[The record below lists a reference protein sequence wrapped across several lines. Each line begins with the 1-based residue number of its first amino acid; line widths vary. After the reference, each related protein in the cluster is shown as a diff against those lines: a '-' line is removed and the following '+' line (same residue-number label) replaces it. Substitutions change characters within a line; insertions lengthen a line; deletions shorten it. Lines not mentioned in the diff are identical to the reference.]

1 MVGSPSDTRPFLLTK
16 CGRGGADTLDRMTSR
31 GGTGAGSA
39 ADAEAVLA
47 AFARTDGGVAAA
59 RRVARQFQGLDDGE
73 RSALLWSEDDGAKL
87 VAVLLLVQ
95 AMREHPDP
103 ELTDEYL
110 SAAKAERFDDPALV
124 DLAAEEL
131 VGAPLVG
138 SSTGPLFALVKS
150 DVAMV
155 RRIAIVATLAFVKQ
169 GDAEVPL
176 GIAGRL
182 VRERSDTVQSA
193 LGWVLRETGKRAS
206 EPALVAFLEKSAR
219 FLTPAARQTATEHLP
234 PAARDRLRG

>member
-1 MVGSPSDTRPFLLTK
+1 MP
-16 CGRGGADTLDRMTSR
+16 TLDGMEQRAR
-31 GGTGAGSA
+31 
-39 ADAEAVLA
+39 DAEAVLA
-47 AFARTDGGVAAA
+47 ALARTTGDVAAA
-59 RRVARQFQGLDDGE
+59 RRVARQFADLDEGE
-73 RSALLWSEDDGAKL
+73 RSALLWSEDPGARL

-95 AMREHPDP
+95 AMRERPDP

-110 SAAKAERFDDPALV
+110 SAAKAERFDDTVLA

-138 SSTGPLFALVKS
+138 GSTGPLFALVKS

-155 RRIAIVATLAFVKQ
+155 RRIAVVATLAFAKH
-169 GDAEVPL
+169 GDADVPL

-182 VRERSDTVQSA
+182 VRERSETVQSA

-206 EPALVAFLEKSAR
+206 EPALIAFLEQHGR
-219 FLTPAARQTATEHLP
+219 FLTPAARRTATEHLP
-234 PAARDRLRG
+234 AADRDRLRG

>member
-1 MVGSPSDTRPFLLTK
+1 MEQDRATTTVSGMQTR
-16 CGRGGADTLDRMTSR
+16 
-31 GGTGAGSA
+31 
-39 ADAEAVLA
+39 DAEAVLA
-47 AFARTDGGVAAA
+47 ALARTSGDVPGA
-59 RRVARQFQGLDDGE
+59 RRVARQFADLDAGE
-73 RSALLWSEDDGAKL
+73 RSALLWSEDAGARL

-95 AMREHPDP
+95 AMRDRPDA

-110 SAAKAERFDDPALV
+110 AAAKAERFEDPALV

-138 SSTGPLFALVKS
+138 GSTGPLFALAKS

-155 RRIAIVATLAFVKQ
+155 RRIAVVATLAFAKQ

-182 VRERSDTVQSA
+182 ARERTETVQSA
-193 LGWVLRETGKRAS
+193 VGWVLRETGKRAS
-206 EPALVAFLEKSAR
+206 EESLVAFLERHGR
-219 FLTPAARQTATEHLP
+219 FLTPAARATATEHLP
-234 PAARDRLRG
+234 PAERDRLRG

>member
-1 MVGSPSDTRPFLLTK
+1 MTRLPAGG
-16 CGRGGADTLDRMTSR
+16 GRGH
-31 GGTGAGSA
+31 

-47 AFARTDGGVAAA
+47 AFARTDGDVAAA
-59 RRVARQFQGLDDGE
+59 RRVARQFADLDEGE
-73 RSALLWSEDDGAKL
+73 RSALLWSEEPGARL

-95 AMREHPDP
+95 AARERPDP
-103 ELTDEYL
+103 ELTEEYL
-110 SAAKAERFDDPALV
+110 VAAKAERFEDPVLV

-138 SSTGPLFALVKS
+138 GSTGPLFALVKS

-155 RRIAIVATLAFVKQ
+155 RRIAVVATLAFAKR

-176 GIAGRL
+176 AIAGRL
-182 VRERSDTVQSA
+182 VRERSETVQSA

-206 EPALVAFLEKSAR
+206 EAALVAFLERSGR
-219 FLTPAARQTATEHLP
+219 LLTPAALLTATEHLS
-234 PAARDRLRG
+234 AAERDRLRG

>member
-1 MVGSPSDTRPFLLTK
+1 MTGQ
-16 CGRGGADTLDRMTSR
+16 GAR
-31 GGTGAGSA
+31 

-47 AFARTDGGVAAA
+47 AFARTSGDVAGA
-59 RRVARQFQGLDDGE
+59 RRVARRYADLDEGE
-73 RSALLWSEDDGAKL
+73 RSALLWSEDPGARL
-87 VAVLLLVQ
+87 VAVVLLVQ
-95 AMREHPDP
+95 AMRVQPDP

-110 SAAKAERFDDPALV
+110 AAAKAERFDDPELV

-138 SSTGPLFALVKS
+138 GSTGPLFALAKS

-155 RRIAIVATLAFVKQ
+155 RRIAVVATLAFVKQ

-176 GIAGRL
+176 AIAGRL
-182 VRERSDTVQSA
+182 VRERSETVQSA

-206 EPALVAFLEKSAR
+206 EPALVAFLER
-219 FLTPAARQTATEHLP
+219 NGRLLTTAARATATEHLP
-234 PAARDRLRG
+234 PAERDRLRA

>member
-1 MVGSPSDTRPFLLTK
+1 MTRLQGG
-16 CGRGGADTLDRMTSR
+16 GRDH
-31 GGTGAGSA
+31 

-47 AFARTDGGVAAA
+47 AFARTNGDVAAA
-59 RRVARQFQGLDDGE
+59 RRVARQFANLDEGE
-73 RSALLWSEDDGAKL
+73 RSALLWSEDPGARL

-95 AMREHPDP
+95 AMRDRPRP
-103 ELTDEYL
+103 ELTEEYL
-110 SAAKAERFDDPALV
+110 SAAKADRFDDTVLV

-138 SSTGPLFALVKS
+138 GSTGPLFALVKS

-155 RRIAIVATLAFVKQ
+155 RRIAVVATLAFAKQ

-176 GIAGRL
+176 AIAGRL
-182 VRERSDTVQSA
+182 VRERGDTVQSA

-206 EPALVAFLEKSAR
+206 EVELVAFLERSGG
-219 FLTPAARQTATEHLP
+219 FLTVAARATATEHLP
-234 PAARDRLRG
+234 PAERDRLRG

>member
-1 MVGSPSDTRPFLLTK
+1 VTGLQA
-16 CGRGGADTLDRMTSR
+16 GR
-31 GGTGAGSA
+31 
-39 ADAEAVLA
+39 DAEAVLA
-47 AFARTDGGVAAA
+47 AFARTTGDVAAA
-59 RRVARQFQGLDDGE
+59 RRVARQFHDLDEGE

-95 AMREHPDP
+95 AMRARPDP

-110 SAAKAERFDDPALV
+110 SAAKAERFEDPVLV

-131 VGAPLVG
+131 VGAPLLG
-138 SSTGPLFALVKS
+138 ASTGPLFALAKS

-155 RRIAIVATLAFVKQ
+155 RRIAVVATLAFAKQ

-182 VRERSDTVQSA
+182 VRERSETVQSA
-193 LGWVLRETGKRAS
+193 LGLVLRETGKRAS
-206 EPALVAFLEKSAR
+206 EAALVEFLEQSGR
-219 FLTPAARQTATEHLP
+219 FLSPAARRTATEHLP
-234 PAARDRLRG
+234 PGERDRLRG

>member
-1 MVGSPSDTRPFLLTK
+1 MTRLQAGG
-16 CGRGGADTLDRMTSR
+16 GRNP
-31 GGTGAGSA
+31 
-39 ADAEAVLA
+39 ADAEAVLT
-47 AFARTDGGVAAA
+47 AFARTSGDVPAA
-59 RRVARQFQGLDDGE
+59 RRVARQFAGLDEGE
-73 RSALLWSEDDGAKL
+73 RSALLWSEDAGARL
-87 VAVLLLVQ
+87 IAVLLLVQ
-95 AMREHPDP
+95 AMRERPDAA
-103 ELTDEYL
+103 LTDEYL
-110 SAAKAERFDDPALV
+110 SAAKAERFDDTALV

-138 SSTGPLFALVKS
+138 GSTGPLFALVKS

-155 RRIAIVATLAFVKQ
+155 RRIAVVATLAFAKQ

-206 EPALVAFLEKSAR
+206 EDALIAFLERSGR
-219 FLTPAARQTATEHLP
+219 FLTPAARATATEHLP
-234 PAARDRLRG
+234 PAERDRLRG

>member
-1 MVGSPSDTRPFLLTK
+1 MN
-16 CGRGGADTLDRMTSR
+16 GA
-31 GGTGAGSA
+31 SA
-39 ADAEAVLA
+39 EDVLV
-47 AFARTDGGVAAA
+47 AFARTPGDVAAA
-59 RRVARQFQGLDDGE
+59 RRVARQFADLDAGE
-73 RSALLWSEDDGAKL
+73 RSALLWSEDPGARL
-87 VAVLLLVQ
+87 VAVVLLLQ
-95 AMREHPDP
+95 AMRARPDV

-110 SAAKAERFDDPALV
+110 AAAKAERFDDTTLV

-138 SSTGPLFALVKS
+138 GSTGPLFALVKS

-155 RRIAIVATLAFVKQ
+155 RRIAVVATLAFAKQ

-176 GIAGRL
+176 GIVGRL

-206 EPALVAFLEKSAR
+206 EPALVAFLERQGR
-219 FLTPAARQTATEHLP
+219 FLTPAARATATEHLP
-234 PAARDRLRG
+234 PAERDRLRA

>member
-1 MVGSPSDTRPFLLTK
+1 
-16 CGRGGADTLDRMTSR
+16 
-31 GGTGAGSA
+31 
-39 ADAEAVLA
+39 VLA
-47 AFARTDGGVAAA
+47 AFARTSGDLPAA
-59 RRVARQFQGLDDGE
+59 RRVARSFSDLDEGE
-73 RSALLWSEDDGAKL
+73 RSALLWSEDAGARL

-95 AMREHPDP
+95 SMRERSDP

-110 SAAKAERFDDPALV
+110 AAAKSERFDDPVLV

-138 SSTGPLFALVKS
+138 GSTGPLFALAKS

-155 RRIAIVATLAFVKQ
+155 RRIAVVATLAFAKQ

-176 GIAGRL
+176 AIAGRL
-182 VRERSDTVQSA
+182 VRERNETVQSA

-206 EPALVAFLEKSAR
+206 EPALVAFLERSGR
-219 FLTPAARQTATEHLP
+219 FLTPAARATATEHLP
-234 PAARDRLRG
+234 PTERDRLRG

>member
-1 MVGSPSDTRPFLLTK
+1 
-16 CGRGGADTLDRMTSR
+16 MT
-31 GGTGAGSA
+31 

-47 AFARTDGGVAAA
+47 AFARTPGDVAAA
-59 RRVARQFQGLDDGE
+59 RRVARQFADLDAGE
-73 RSALLWSEDDGAKL
+73 RSALLWSEDPGARL

-95 AMREHPDP
+95 AMRRTPDP

-110 SAAKAERFDDPALV
+110 SAAKAERFEDPVLV
-124 DLAAEEL
+124 DLGAEEL

-138 SSTGPLFALVKS
+138 GSTGPLFALAKS

-155 RRIAIVATLAFVKQ
+155 RRIAVVATLAFVKQ
-169 GDAEVPL
+169 GDADVPL
-176 GIAGRL
+176 AIAGRL

-206 EPALVAFLEKSAR
+206 EPALVTFLERNAR
-219 FLTPAARQTATEHLP
+219 FLTPAARATATEHLP
-234 PAARDRLRG
+234 DAERDRLRG

>member
-1 MVGSPSDTRPFLLTK
+1 MN
-16 CGRGGADTLDRMTSR
+16 GA
-31 GGTGAGSA
+31 SA
-39 ADAEAVLA
+39 EDVLV
-47 AFARTDGGVAAA
+47 AFARTPGDVAAA
-59 RRVARQFQGLDDGE
+59 RRVARQFADLDAGE
-73 RSALLWSEDDGAKL
+73 RSALLWSEDPGARL
-87 VAVLLLVQ
+87 VAVVLLVQ
-95 AMREHPDP
+95 AMRARPDA

-110 SAAKAERFDDPALV
+110 AAAKSERFEDTTLV

-138 SSTGPLFALVKS
+138 GSTGPLFALVKS

-155 RRIAIVATLAFVKQ
+155 RRIAVVSTLAFAKQ

-176 GIAGRL
+176 GIVGRL

-206 EPALVAFLEKSAR
+206 EPALVAFLERQGR
-219 FLTPAARQTATEHLP
+219 FLTPAARATATEHLP
-234 PAARDRLRG
+234 PAERDRLRP